1 MKDLPLLAGA
11 PATGPVTLM
20 TSGRRTL
27 ELARRLLFL
36 ALQVS
41 ALVGLNA
48 LAEVIAPHLPLP
60 LPANLVGMVLLIALL
75 LSGLVKVQWLGRA
88 ADLFQ
93 LHMALF
99 FVPIA
104 VGLMAYGTLIRQHG
118 VALALVLL
126 VSTAAGLATAAW
138 IGSWLIPPKES
149 FQLET

>member
-1 MKDLPLLAGA
+1 
-11 PATGPVTLM
+11 M
-20 TSGRRTL
+20 TTGRRTL
-27 ELARRLLFL
+27 ELARRLLVL

-48 LAEVIAPHLPLP
+48 VAEVIAPHLPLP
-60 LPANLVGMVLLIALL
+60 LPANLVGMVLLMALL
-75 LSGLVKVQWLGRA
+75 LSGLIQVQWLGRA

-104 VGLMAYGTLIRQHG
+104 VGLMAYGALIRQHG

-138 IGSWLIPPKES
+138 VGSWPSRPKPAHE
-149 FQLET
+149 